1 MTKLALFRSILVA
14 TDGSPNGMRA
24 VEVAANLAKTLN
36 SRLAIAT
43 VILTPSYMF
52 ARTPEAAMSPV
63 DIDEYIKLS
72 TAEAEKVLR
81 DAKKRADE
89 IGAKASTDLI
99 SNVPSVVQAIVE
111 HAEKRNVDLIVVGTR
126 GLSGFKKM
134 LMGSVSS
141 GIVTHATCSVIVVR

>member
-63 DIDEYIKLS
+63 DIDEYMKLS

-81 DAKKRADE
+81 GAKKRADE